1 MNRHPDL
8 ELPQVT
14 LCAADS
20 VHPALAARALDI
32 SAAQCAFA
40 DAILFSHEAVPSS
53 ARTVLIP
60 RLQSGAEY
68 SAFMV
73 KDLASHVTTPW
84 VLVVQWDGY
93 VVNAAAW
100 SHAFLTYDYIGAC
113 WPFHQD
119 GMNVGNGGFSLRS
132 AKLLQALADP
142 RVELIPGMNEDDLIC
157 RAYRPF
163 LETEYGIRFA
173 PAEVAARFSYE
184 HTRPTAPTFGFHAAY
199 NMWRHVDDEA
209 LMDIVRTLNERTF
222 TSTMVMQLL
231 MVYCELRKFPCVKTM
246 YERYRRLWS
255 PQQLKQNMVNM
266 GLPGD
271 VALTYIDI
279 CEKTAN
285 ISGDSARLE

>member
-8 ELPQVT
+8 ALPQVT

-32 SAAQCAFA
+32 SAARCAFA
-40 DAILFSHEAVPSS
+40 DAILFTHEAVPSS

-60 RLQSGAEY
+60 RLQSGEEY

-73 KDLASHVTTPW
+73 KGLARHVTTPW

-93 VVNAAAW
+93 VLDAAAW
-100 SHAFLTYDYIGAC
+100 SDSFFAYDYIGAC

-142 RVELIPGMNEDDLIC
+142 RVRLIPGMNEDDLIC

-163 LETEYGIRFA
+163 LEAEYGIRFA
-173 PAEVAARFSYE
+173 PADVAARFSYE
-184 HTRPTAPTFGFHAAY
+184 RSRPIAPTFGFHAAY
-199 NMWRHVDDEA
+199 NMWRHVDDET
-209 LMDIVRTLNERTF
+209 LMDIVRALNERTF
-222 TSTMVMQLL
+222 TSTMVMELL
-231 MVYCELRKFPCVKTM
+231 MIYCELRKFPCVKTM
-246 YERYRRLWS
+246 YERYRRIWS
-255 PQQLKQNMVNM
+255 PQHITQVMVKMGVPRDVVLK
-266 GLPGD
+266 
-271 VALTYIDI
+271 YIDI

-285 ISGDSARLE
+285 LSDDEARPE